1 MNPLIWAL
9 AGILVLSPTLA
20 NAAEGDLSAY
30 KFITPTE
37 RLPVQ
42 PWHDNFIEEA
52 LKTPEGQPN
61 AGAVGCNFFLEKSFA
76 DQLQRTAA
84 NSRWESWPPFLSC
97 AVWGYLSPDS
107 KFQKDERL
115 LAMSQKWLDTLFL
128 TLSTKPEEP
137 KAAENWRPN
146 KLDAW
151 IFHEY
156 TIPLLEIEKR
166 TALSNKIG
174 LVRISRFREIVIDNI
189 SRATTPDAYN
199 KLMEDADKYI
209 NIATHPM
216 AVFIHGWLL
225 TGDKKYLLMAY
236 SIIHTLGRDQ
246 LPNGMFPYAYPFKGE
261 HFEYE
266 GMYYHAINV
275 RALYLYW
282 WATGSSDAQAIL
294 RKSIAYYPLNMEPP
308 YFSNDGANIWWKDQW
323 RTFWPQHIA
332 MVAAATGDGE
342 NAMIANA
349 MARNGISFDRVDLVL
364 GAHAYQ
370 QIGLNRIR
378 EESQRT
384 NYLLEDPDI
393 RGVRL
398 RFQKWSSTFTTGS
411 YTYTRAS
418 AMNIAEDLKS
428 YSALHM
434 ARPYVRVAA
443 MDKPYRTEPDYGTLG
458 REGAD
463 YTIARVDRVAAIAT
477 TYSPSLTSA
486 TWDEQQ
492 PVSPWKMQELWLMTD
507 QGMLGMLTSTASTP
521 TQARELCHQ
530 FRFIVPPKEVGDTDD
545 CSTYR
550 FGDIRFRVWATDLPF
565 RISER
570 VRRYALAE
578 RDRSDSQICLSD
590 TNRDPEQLIQDTS
603 EPKKRTSSL
612 LLPDS
617 RTYPK
622 GYQRFSLVEISPSRS
637 GGFRKAKKTS
647 QGSILAFRAYLG
659 SVEYLAIFNTG
670 ESEARYEVSPAR
682 YVKFVANSGGAK
694 TVVPARAITNV
705 KVPRHGVA
713 LLSW

>member
-1 MNPLIWAL
+1 MNSLFWAL
-9 AGILVLSPTLA
+9 AGLLVLSPSPA
-20 NAAEGDLSAY
+20 RAAEEDLSAY
-30 KFITPTE
+30 KLIAPAE
-37 RLPVQ
+37 RLPEQ
-42 PWHDNFIEEA
+42 PWHDNFIDESH
-52 LKTPEGQPN
+52 KTPDEQPN
-61 AGAVGCNFFLEKSFA
+61 AGAAGCNFFLEKSLA

-107 KFQKDERL
+107 RFQKDERL
-115 LAMSQKWLDTLFL
+115 LAMTQKWLDTLFVA
-128 TLSTKPEEP
+128 LSTRPENP
-137 KAAENWRPN
+137 KADENWHPN
-146 KLDAW
+146 KLDTW

-166 TALSNKIG
+166 TDLRNKIG
-174 LVRISRFREIVIDNI
+174 LVRVSRFREIVIDNI
-189 SRATTPDAYN
+189 RRATTPDAYN

-209 NIATHPM
+209 NIITHPM

-225 TGDKKYLLMAY
+225 TGEKKYLLMAY
-236 SIIHTLGRDQ
+236 RIIHTLGRDQ

-266 GMYYHAINV
+266 GMYYHAINI

-282 WATGSSDAQAIL
+282 WATGSSQAEAIL

-308 YFSNDGANIWWKDQW
+308 YFLNDGANIWWKDQW
-323 RTFWPQHIA
+323 RTFWPHHIA

-342 NAMIANA
+342 NATIANA
-349 MARNGISFDRVDLVL
+349 MARNDISFDRVDLIL
-364 GAHAYQ
+364 GAHAYL
-370 QIGLNRIR
+370 QIGLSRIR
-378 EESQRT
+378 EKPQRT

-398 RFQKWSSTFTTGS
+398 RFQRWSSTFTTGS

-418 AMNIAEDLKS
+418 AMNVDEDLKS

-463 YTIARVDRVAAIAT
+463 YVIARAGRVAAIAT
-477 TYSPSLTSA
+477 TYSPSLTAA
-486 TWDEQQ
+486 TWNEQQ
-492 PVSPWKMQELWLMTD
+492 PMAPWKMQELWLMTD
-507 QGMLGMLTSTASTP
+507 QGMLGILTSTTTTATA
-521 TQARELCHQ
+521 ARELCHQ
-530 FRFIVPPKEVGDTDD
+530 FRFIVSPKEDEGTSDNLAY
-545 CSTYR
+545 S
-550 FGDIRFRVWATDLPF
+550 FGGIRFRVWATDLPF
-565 RISER
+565 RIRER
-570 VRRYALAE
+570 VRRYALGE

-590 TNRDPEQLIQDTS
+590 TNRDPEHLVQDMQ
-603 EPKKRTSSL
+603 EPKKRASSL
-612 LLPDS
+612 VLPDT
-617 RTYPK
+617 RTYPN
-622 GYQRFSLVEISPSRS
+622 GYQRFSLVEISPSGS

-647 QGSILAFRAYLG
+647 QGNILAFRTYLD
-659 SVEYLAIFNTG
+659 SVEYLALFNTG
-670 ESEARYEVSPAR
+670 ESEARYEMLPAR
-682 YVKFVANSGGAK
+682 HVKFVVNSGGSKA
-694 TVVPARAITNV
+694 VVPATAITSL